1 MNFRNKNAFTLI
13 EIMLVVIIIGI
24 LAAMVIPN
32 MAGRGEQ
39 ARVAAARADIDANLS
54 TALDLYELDNGQY
67 PTSEQGLNALLA
79 KSSSSPV
86 PANWHGPYLK
96 KKESLWIP
104 GAGNINMRRR
114 ASIIRKNS
122 ICPLTDRM
130 ASKARM
136 ISSTGRMILTTKMMG
151 SRTGGFIPLTW
162 QRDSAPHFLL

>member
-86 PANWHGPYLK
+86 PTNWHGPYLK
-96 KKESLWIP
+96 KK
-104 GAGNINMRRR
+104 R
-114 ASIIRKNS
+114 
-122 ICPLTDRM
+122 
-130 ASKARM
+130 
-136 ISSTGRMILTTKMMG
+136 
-151 SRTGGFIPLTW
+151 IPLDPWGREYKYAAPGINNTEEFDLSSYGPDGVESQDDIVNW
-162 QRDSAPHFLL
+162 SYDSNY

>member
-1 MNFRNKNAFTLI
+1 MTFKNKKAFTLI

-86 PANWHGPYLK
+86 PTNWHGPYLK
-96 KKESLWIP
+96 KK
-104 GAGNINMRRR
+104 R
-114 ASIIRKNS
+114 
-122 ICPLTDRM
+122 
-130 ASKARM
+130 
-136 ISSTGRMILTTKMMG
+136 
-151 SRTGGFIPLTW
+151 IPLDPWGREYKYAAPGINNTEEFDLSSYGPDGVESQDDIVNW
-162 QRDSAPHFLL
+162 SYDSNH